1 MSALSRLA
9 LLCSL
14 AAAGRVAPLPA
25 QGSAA
30 RAGREPMPLDSAV
43 TIGRLPNGLRYYV
56 RENRYPEH
64 RAELRLVVN
73 AGSVLEDPDQ
83 LGLAHLVEHM
93 AFNGTRH
100 FPKQALVEYI
110 ERIGMRFGADLNAET
125 SFDHTEYQL
134 TVPTD
139 SAGLLEQGIQILED
153 WAHEV
158 TFDTTEIRKE
168 RGVVIEE
175 WRLGRGAEGRL
186 FDRTFPVQFRG
197 SRYAERLPIG
207 TLASL
212 QHSSPAA
219 LTRFYRDWYRPDL
232 MAVVAVGD
240 FHKADVERLIR
251 DRLGAIPRAVR
262 PRPRPVMR
270 VPPRTSEAVAIA
282 TDPEATRTIVNLQV
296 MRPARHD
303 TTVAGYRQDLVA
315 SLYGRMLNA
324 RLDEL
329 AERPDPPFLR
339 AWAGTSEP
347 LRPVETFT
355 VQAAVRDS
363 LVLRGFGAVLTEIER
378 VERHGFLPS
387 EFERAK
393 AELVQSYE
401 NAYAERDHQESAGL
415 AEACAAHFLDREP
428 MPGIAAERA
437 LVTRLLP
444 GISLGQADSASRS
457 WGKLRDRVI
466 TLTAPA
472 VARPILPTRA
482 QLLATEAQAR
492 SAPVEPYREALAD
505 APLVADSL
513 PEPAIVRETY
523 DSSHGVSRWTL
534 ANGVRLILKP
544 TDFKADE
551 VVLSAYSPGGVSRL
565 PDSLRTASAFAGP
578 ALRTGGVGAFSA
590 IDLQKKLA
598 GRLVSV
604 GPYIG
609 PYEEGV
615 SGSTTRRDL
624 PTLLQLVYLLFT
636 APRVDSAAF
645 DVMHANARLQLV
657 RRAASPMAAF
667 QDTLAV
673 TLAQHHPWSDPMTPA
688 RSDSVTIGQVYAA
701 YRDRFAD
708 AGDFTFVLVG
718 SFDLDSLRP
727 LVRRYLGNLPALHRD
742 NTPRDP
748 GIAPPPGVVE
758 RVVRQGIAPQSQ
770 TAVIFP
776 GSFTWD
782 PEERW
787 AIQGIAYV
795 LDVRLR
801 ESLRE
806 DLSGTYGVS
815 VTPELNR
822 VPKPTYRIRIA
833 FGSDPGRVDE
843 LTKSL
848 LGTVAE
854 LRAHGPT
861 PEEVANWKETVTR
874 QQQVALRDNGE
885 WAALLQ
891 AADAGGEDLGTR
903 LDLARWLTP
912 LTPERLRQTAE
923 RYLDLGHYV
932 RATLLPADSARA
944 GGADSARAGRSDSA
958 SPRAASRTP

>member
-1 MSALSRLA
+1 MSAFARLA
-9 LLCSL
+9 LLSSLTVAGIAPL
-14 AAAGRVAPLPA
+14 AA
-25 QGSAA
+25 Q
-30 RAGREPMPLDSAV
+30 EPMPLDSAV
-43 TIGRLPNGLRYYV
+43 TIGRLPNGLRYYI
-56 RENRYPEH
+56 RENHYPEH

-139 SAGLLEQGIQILED
+139 SAGMLEQGVQILED

-175 WRLGRGAEGRL
+175 WRLGRGADGRL
-186 FDRTFPVQFRG
+186 FDRTFPVRFRG

-212 QHSSPAA
+212 QHASPAA
-219 LTRFYRDWYRPDL
+219 LTRFYHDWYRPDL

-251 DRLGAIPRAVR
+251 DRLGVIPRAVH

-270 VPPRTSEAVAIA
+270 VPPRTTEAVAIA
-282 TDPEATRTIVNLQV
+282 TDPEATRTVVNLQV

-303 TTVAGYRQDLVA
+303 TTVAGYREDLLA
-315 SLYGRMLNA
+315 SLYSRMLNA

-329 AERPDPPFLR
+329 AERPDPPFLG

-355 VQAAVRDS
+355 LQAAVRDS

-378 VERHGFLPS
+378 VERHGFLAS
-387 EFERAK
+387 EFERTK
-393 AELVQSYE
+393 AELVQSFE

-415 AEACAAHFLDREP
+415 AEACAAHFLDGEP

-437 LVTRLLP
+437 MVTRLLP
-444 GISLGQADSASRS
+444 GISLGQVDSASRG

-472 VARPILPTRA
+472 AARAVLPTRA
-482 QLLATEAQAR
+482 QLLATEARAR
-492 SAPVEPYREALAD
+492 TAPVEPYREALAD
-505 APLVADSL
+505 APLVSDSL
-513 PEPAIVRETY
+513 PEAAIVREAY
-523 DSSHGVSRWTL
+523 DSSHGVTRWTL

-551 VVLSAYSPGGVSRL
+551 IVLSAYSPGGVSRL
-565 PDSLRTASAFAGP
+565 PDSLRTASAFAGA
-578 ALRTGGVGAFSA
+578 ALRTGGLGAFSA

-609 PYEEGV
+609 PYQQGI

-624 PTLLQLVYLLFT
+624 STLFQLVYLLFT

-645 DVMHANARLQLV
+645 DVMHANARLQLA

-688 RSDSVTIGQVYAA
+688 RSDSVRIGQVYAA

-742 NTPRDP
+742 DSPRDP

-758 RVVRQGIAPQSQ
+758 REVRQGIAPQSQ
-770 TAVIFP
+770 TAVVFS
-776 GSFTWD
+776 GSLPWE

-787 AIQGIAYV
+787 AIQGVAYV

-806 DLSGTYGVS
+806 ELGGTYGAR

-822 VPKPTYRIRIA
+822 VPKPEYRIRIS
-833 FGSDPGRVDE
+833 FGSDPKRANE
-843 LTKSL
+843 LTRSL
-848 LGTVAE
+848 LTTVGD
-854 LRAHGPT
+854 LRTRGPT

-874 QQQVALRDNGE
+874 RQEVALRDNGE
-885 WAALLQ
+885 WASLLE
-891 AADAGGEDLGTR
+891 AADASGEDLGTR
-903 LDLARWLTP
+903 LDLPRWLTP
-912 LTPERLRQTAE
+912 LTPERLRQAAE
-923 RYLDLGHYV
+923 RYLDPGHYV
-932 RATLLPADSARA
+932 RATLLPADSA
-944 GGADSARAGRSDSA
+944 SARAAGRA
-958 SPRAASRTP
+958 P